1 MTGLWITSE
10 DTNFVVGDS
19 PIEIDIFDKL
29 TAGKSYRTAEGYI
42 RCDGPG
48 SIQIEIAETP
58 ASYGDALTLKSD
70 EELTLSRSRVA
81 VIKITHLGTD
91 SAYRI
96 VVVPIN

>member
-10 DTNFVVGDS
+10 DTNFVSGDS

-42 RCDGPG
+42 TCDGPG

-58 ASYGDALTLKSD
+58 SEYGGALTLKSG
-70 EELTLSRSRVA
+70 ETLPLSKSRVA

>member
-1 MTGLWITSE
+1 MTGLWITAE
-10 DTNFVVGDS
+10 DTNFASADS
-19 PIEIDIFDKL
+19 PVEIDIFASL

-42 RCDGPG
+42 ICDGPG

-58 ASYGDALTLKSD
+58 SEYGGALTLKSG
-70 EELTLSRSRVA
+70 ETLSLSKSRIA